1 MGYMLYVA
9 AILAFPFPSWF
20 PRSHLVGF
28 SISLS
33 DPTQEVAVLYAQEK
47 ANKRFAFSVFFNVG
61 CTIQATGALASWPR
75 LQYTTPLKAHV
86 GPLSRSSHIRHTV
99 GQNMYQTTS
108 MRYSVCIEKKDEHC
122 DTPVTDRTQD
132 QRKTTTTMKR
142 AGMRGKVNSCKRFKE
157 AIEIARKLLA

>member
-33 DPTQEVAVLYAQEK
+33 DPTWEAAVLYAQEK
-47 ANKRFAFSVFFNVG
+47 ANKSFAFSVFFNVG

-86 GPLSRSSHIRHTV
+86 GALSRSPHIRHTV

-108 MRYSVCIEKKDEHC
+108 MRYSVCIEKKRWTLRHASHWSY
-122 DTPVTDRTQD
+122 
-132 QRKTTTTMKR
+132 
-142 AGMRGKVNSCKRFKE
+142 AGSEEDDDDDDNEKGRH
-157 AIEIARKLLA
+157 ARKS